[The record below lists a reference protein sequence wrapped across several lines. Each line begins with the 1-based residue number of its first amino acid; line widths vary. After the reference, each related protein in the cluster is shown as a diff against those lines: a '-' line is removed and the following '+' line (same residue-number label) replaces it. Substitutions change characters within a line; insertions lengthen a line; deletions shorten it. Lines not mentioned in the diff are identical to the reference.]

1 MKSFTREDLLA
12 MARAVDLAIPEDD
25 LDIVRLRVET
35 LFGEM
40 EKIELALGAEM
51 DRLDPVPPVYPHEP

>member
-1 MKSFTREDLLA
+1 MKSVTREDLLA
-12 MARAVDLAIPEDD
+12 MARAVDLVIPDND
-25 LDIVRLRVET
+25 LENVRIRVET
-35 LFGEM
+35 LLGEM